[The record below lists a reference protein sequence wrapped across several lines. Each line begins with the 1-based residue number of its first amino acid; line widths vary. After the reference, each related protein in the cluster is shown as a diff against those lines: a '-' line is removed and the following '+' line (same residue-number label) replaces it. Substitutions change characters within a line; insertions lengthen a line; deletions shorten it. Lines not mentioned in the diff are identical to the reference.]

1 MNRIEMTE
9 AEILKCKKDPLYY
22 YNKYIRK
29 PDQPKMTRRQFKR
42 NVENF
47 KKERDAQISQEELEK
62 KRIET
67 GAKLLE
73 GVDVIELA
81 HQKTKEDLKAAGIT
95 PPSEQ
100 GISI

>member
-1 MNRIEMTE
+1 MNTDKMSE
-9 AEILKCKKDPLYY
+9 AELLKCKKNPLYY

-29 PDQPKMTRRQFKR
+29 EGQPKMTRKQFNE
-42 NVENF
+42 NVANF
-47 KKERDAQISQEELEK
+47 KKERDSQISQEELEK

-73 GVDVIELA
+73 GVDVLELA
-81 HQKTKEDLKAAGIT
+81 HQKTKDDLKAMGIT